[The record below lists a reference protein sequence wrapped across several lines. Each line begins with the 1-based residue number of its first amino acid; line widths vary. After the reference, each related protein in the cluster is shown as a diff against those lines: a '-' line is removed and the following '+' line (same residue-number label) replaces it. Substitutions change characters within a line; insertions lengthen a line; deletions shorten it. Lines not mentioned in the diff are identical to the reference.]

1 MTDTIP
7 INCGNRL
14 SIDQAEALLE
24 KLEAAVQVGGDVVLD
39 GSEVQ
44 YSDTAGYQLLIS
56 LRKTLETTGNS
67 IQWHAVSDNI
77 REITGYLGLKQAI
90 NLPD

>member
-1 MTDTIP
+1 MTDTSP
-7 INCGNRL
+7 VNCGNRL

-24 KLEAAVQVGGDVVLD
+24 KLEAAVQAGGDVVLD

-56 LRKTLETTGNS
+56 LRKTLETTGT
-67 IQWHAVSDNI
+67 VSY
-77 REITGYLGLKQAI
+77 THLT
-90 NLPD
+90 LPTILLV